1 MRGNIQMIFR
11 EKNEKESILIR
22 QHDHG
27 FLAGEIASHIKENFF
42 ENQEYLM
49 ETIDAIYEHDRG
61 WIGLDKVPI
70 LNDVKNIPY
79 TFMNC
84 PSSLRFVFYTI
95 GLNEIEESNPYGALL
110 CSKHFLSF
118 PLNEEDEEMMSFY
131 KHELER
137 QKRILKTLTK
147 EQFTI
152 IDKHYRLLKFC
163 DELSLYVCMNKPG
176 VKKKDEIDLF
186 KYGFEGSE
194 MFNSKEEQPIQAE
207 WLDEETIRITP
218 FPFKREFY
226 TYVKYKTINKR
237 SIEEKGIIK
246 ADRESEMK
254 KQKIRFIG

>member
-1 MRGNIQMIFR
+1 MIFR
-11 EKNEKESILIR
+11 EKNEKKSILIR

-27 FLAGEIASHIKENFF
+27 FLAGEIASYIKEGFF
-42 ENQEYLM
+42 EDKRYLK

-61 WIGLDKVPI
+61 WIELDKVPI
-70 LNDVKNIPY
+70 LNDAKNIPY
-79 TFMNC
+79 TFMDC

-95 GLNEIEESNPYGALL
+95 GLNEIEDSNPYGALL

-118 PLNEEDEEMMSFY
+118 PLNEENEEMMSFY

-147 EQFTI
+147 EQYAMF
-152 IDKHYRLLKFC
+152 DKHYSVLKFC

-186 KYGFEGSE
+186 KEGFEGTE
-194 MFNSKEEQPIQAE
+194 MFNSKEGKPIQAE
-207 WLDEETIRITP
+207 WVDEETIQITP
-218 FPFKREFY
+218 FPFKTEFH
-226 TYVKYKTINKR
+226 TYVKYKTINKHKMN
-237 SIEEKGIIK
+237 EKGIVK

-254 KQKIRFIG
+254 KQNIRFIQ